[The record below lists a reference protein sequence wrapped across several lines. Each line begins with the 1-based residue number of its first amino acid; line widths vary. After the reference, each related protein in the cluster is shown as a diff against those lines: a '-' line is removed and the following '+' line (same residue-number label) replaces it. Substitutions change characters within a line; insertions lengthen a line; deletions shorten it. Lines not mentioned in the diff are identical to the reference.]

1 MGSVGISVITP
12 AKRFLT
18 ERNLQPL
25 QLKKIKSINL

>member
-18 ERNLQPL
+18 ERNLQLL
-25 QLKKIKSINL
+25 QLVKEN

>member
-12 AKRFLT
+12 AKLFLT

-25 QLKKIKSINL
+25 QLVKEN

>member
-1 MGSVGISVITP
+1 MGSVGISVITS

-25 QLKKIKSINL
+25 QLVKEN

>member
-25 QLKKIKSINL
+25 QGFVE